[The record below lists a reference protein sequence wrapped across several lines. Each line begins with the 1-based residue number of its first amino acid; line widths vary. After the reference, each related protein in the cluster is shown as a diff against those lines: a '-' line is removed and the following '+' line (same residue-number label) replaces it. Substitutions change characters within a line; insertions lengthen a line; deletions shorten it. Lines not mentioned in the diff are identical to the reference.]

1 MTDYERKDLELKK
14 KIYISLDRIAKA
26 LEKGQID
33 VKVTERSINLNDLEL
48 LYDNRPDA
56 TAVATMCQA
65 VDC

>member
-33 VKVTERSINLNDLEL
+33 VKVTERSINLNDLGH
-48 LYDNRPDA
+48 LYDNRQDA
-56 TAVATMCQA
+56 TAVAIMC
-65 VDC
+65 